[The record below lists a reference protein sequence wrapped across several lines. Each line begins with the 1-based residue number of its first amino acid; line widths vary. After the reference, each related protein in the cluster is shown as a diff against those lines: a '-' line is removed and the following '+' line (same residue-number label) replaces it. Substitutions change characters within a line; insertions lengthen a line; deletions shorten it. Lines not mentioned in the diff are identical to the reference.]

1 MTARR
6 HISLRD
12 DRGAATAWMLILIP
26 VVLAAIG
33 FVCDAGLAIRDWNTA
48 HSQAAAAARAGA
60 QQINLAGYRSGGRLR
75 LDPAAAKAA
84 AIGYLH
90 AAQLSGTVAA
100 TTTTVTVTVTHTTR
114 TQLLGLI
121 GINTLTE
128 TATVTA
134 TPLHGVTGPI
144 P

>member
-1 MTARR
+1 MPSGTGTPPTARPR
-6 HISLRD
+6 
-12 DRGAATAWMLILIP
+12 P
-26 VVLAAIG
+26 PP
-33 FVCDAGLAIRDWNTA
+33 
-48 HSQAAAAARAGA
+48 AAAP
-60 QQINLAGYRSGGRLR
+60 QQINLAGYRSGHRLR

-84 AIGYLH
+84 AIRYLH
-90 AAQLSGTVAA
+90 AAHLSGTVAA

-121 GINTLTE
+121 GIDTLTE